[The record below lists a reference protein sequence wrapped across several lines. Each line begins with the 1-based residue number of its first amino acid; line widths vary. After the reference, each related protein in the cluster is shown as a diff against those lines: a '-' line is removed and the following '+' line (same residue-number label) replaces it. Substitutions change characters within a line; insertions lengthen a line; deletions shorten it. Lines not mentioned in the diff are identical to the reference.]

1 VLTALAALALAV
13 AVAAGVA
20 ATSPG
25 SALYVLAGIVAAGI
39 SLIRVGEA
47 DGA

>member
-1 VLTALAALALAV
+1 VLTSLAALALAV

-25 SALYVLAGIVAAGI
+25 AALYVLAGIVAVGI
-39 SLIRVGEA
+39 SFIRVGEV